1 MTIELKNITKKYG
14 KDFSLNDI
22 TITFEAGKIYGLL
35 GPNGSGKST
44 TLKMISGLVY
54 PNKGEITVNNEP
66 VTRKISSKVSYLT
79 ELDIFYDSFTVKDMM
94 DFYASQFTDFDVNK
108 ASQLLV
114 DMKLDRK
121 KRIKQLS
128 KGNRGRL
135 KLVLA
140 LSRNTPILLL
150 DEPFSGLDPMVRES
164 IVKSLLTYI
173 NFEEQT
179 VIITTHEISEV
190 EPLLDEVLVIYKGN
204 LIGQKNV
211 EELRETEGLSVLKW
225 FKSKMIEIED
235 HGGEKNEFS
244 C

>member
-1 MTIELKNITKKYG
+1 MAIELKNVTKKYG
-14 KDFSLNDI
+14 KDFSLNEI
-22 TITFEAGKIYGLL
+22 SITFEAGKIYGLL

-54 PNKGEITVNNEP
+54 PNKGEITINHEP

-79 ELDIFYDSFTVKDMM
+79 ELDIFYDSFTVKNMISY
-94 DFYASQFTDFDVNK
+94 YASQFKDFDPLKANK
-108 ASQLLV
+108 LLSE
-114 DMKLDRK
+114 MKLDAQK
-121 KRIKQLS
+121 KIKQLS

-140 LSRNTPILLL
+140 LSRSTPILLL

-164 IVKSLLTYI
+164 IVKSLLAYI

-190 EPLLDEVLVIYKGN
+190 EPLLDEAVIIYKGN
-204 LIGQKNV
+204 IIGQKNV

-225 FKSKMIEIED
+225 FKSKMTNIED
-235 HGGEKNEFS
+235 GGGERE
-244 C
+244 